1 MTILLNLILLTR
13 FLGFVNFPIRFLL
26 LKLSS
31 VSVFKPDSIGLIF
44 KGKNQQLMK
53 NKIFMLENQPSSKEN
68 QLIAEQLERQ
78 VG

>member
-1 MTILLNLILLTR
+1 
-13 FLGFVNFPIRFLL
+13 
-26 LKLSS
+26 
-31 VSVFKPDSIGLIF
+31 
-44 KGKNQQLMK
+44 MK